1 MKRILILGGT
11 RYLGKAVVNKIKNHT
26 KFDVATLSR
35 SKEKT
40 DIKHFICDRKK
51 TSELKK
57 KIINFNP
64 IIILDMINFNG
75 EDINQMLTLYEKKF
89 LNELTQYVMI
99 SSFFVYISLASLS
112 SIA

>member
-64 IIILDMINFNG
+64 NIILDMINLS
-75 EDINQMLTLYEKKF
+75 DISCYNQYFILLEFHECIWWNKTINRNCRPTNIL
-89 LNELTQYVMI
+89 
-99 SSFFVYISLASLS
+99 
-112 SIA
+112 